1 MIHIIIKGERIKYLV
16 ELLNNAC
23 FTYYTLAQP
32 IMSDKEF
39 DLLYEELEMLEKK
52 LDFVLCNSPTQKV
65 NYEMIDEFKKVKHTI
80 PLISLKKEKTIKG
93 VEEFIK
99 GKESY
104 ASLKID
110 GLTTNIKY
118 NNGILI
124 EASTRGQE
132 DITHNIKTYKN
143 VPLVIP
149 FKGYL
154 EIAGESYIHLNDFEE
169 INEGL
174 PENEKYK
181 TARNLASG
189 SVKNL
194 DSRKCAE
201 RKLHFRAFKIS
212 VVEDMKYTT
221 KTQQLEWLLELG
233 FQTVPSMII
242 TNGIFAIEKCIDEIK
257 IIAENRGIGYDGVV
271 IQYNDI
277 AYSESLGKTS
287 KYPLDAI
294 AFKFQDDVYE
304 TELIDIIWQT
314 SRTGLINPTAIF
326 KSIEID
332 GTMVE
337 RATLHNLDY
346 VKKLQLGIGD
356 TLVVSKRGSI
366 IPKIEDNLTRS
377 NTIKMPLHCP
387 DCGSKTSI
395 KLLKETTVL
404 ICTNEN
410 CFGKLVDKINHFAS
424 KDALNI
430 KGLSDATIS
439 KFVEEGFIIEFVDL
453 YNLQQHEEEI
463 IWLEGFGDKSYQ
475 KLIKAVE
482 KSKDTELYRLIYG
495 LGINHVGLTTAK
507 KLCNYYDNNMEYII
521 NAKSRE
527 LLDIEDIGI
536 ETAQSI
542 EKYFND
548 KEKLKQVQILLSKYL
563 KIKNDKNT
571 TKNESNVN
579 SRIEGM
585 IFTITGTLSQP
596 RKYFEDLITTNG
608 GVFSKGFNKKV
619 NFVIVGEK
627 PGNTLKKAQESKNSI
642 IINEQQFMDML

>member
-1 MIHIIIKGERIKYLV
+1 MTQMTNKDRTIKKERIKYLV

-23 FTYYTLAQP
+23 FSYYALAQP

-39 DLLYEELEMLEKK
+39 DLLYEELEMLEKE

-65 NYEMIDEFKKVKHTI
+65 DYEMIDEFKKVKHTI

-132 DITHNIKTYKN
+132 DITHNIRTYKN
-143 VPLVIP
+143 VPLKIP

-154 EIAGESYIHLNDFEE
+154 EIAGESYIYLKDFEE

-174 PENEKYK
+174 SENEKYK

-212 VVEDMKYTT
+212 VVEGMKFTT

-233 FQTVPSMII
+233 FQTAPSIII
-242 TNGIFAIEKCIDEIK
+242 TNGWIFNAEKCIDEVK
-257 IIAENRGIGYDGVV
+257 KIAEDKGISYDGVV

-304 TELIDIIWQT
+304 TKLIDILWNT
-314 SRTGLINPTAIF
+314 SRGGFVNPTGHF
-326 KSIEID
+326 EPIEID
-332 GTMVE
+332 GTIVE
-337 RATLHNLDY
+337 RATLHNIDY
-346 VKKLQLGIGD
+346 IKKLQLGYGD
-356 TLVVSKRGSI
+356 TVIISKRGSI

-377 NTIKMPLHCP
+377 NTIEFPKFCP
-387 DCGSKTSI
+387 DCGYNVEF
-395 KLLKETTVL
+395 KLLKEATVL
-404 ICTNEN
+404 VCTNNN
-410 CFGKLVDKINHFAS
+410 CFGKLVDKISHFIE

-430 KGLSDATIS
+430 KGLADATIS
-439 KFVEEGFIIEFVDL
+439 KFVEEGFIAEFADV
-453 YNLQQHEEEI
+453 YNLEQYKEEI
-463 IWLEGFGDKSYQ
+463 LWLEGFGEKSYN
-475 KLIKAVE
+475 KILKSIE

-495 LGINHVGLTTAK
+495 LGINHVGITTAK
-507 KLCNYYDNNMEYII
+507 KLCNYFINNII
-521 NAKSRE
+521 NIV
-527 LLDIEDIGI
+527 IE
-536 ETAQSI
+536 
-542 EKYFND
+542 
-548 KEKLKQVQILLSKYL
+548 
-563 KIKNDKNT
+563 
-571 TKNESNVN
+571 
-579 SRIEGM
+579 
-585 IFTITGTLSQP
+585 
-596 RKYFEDLITTNG
+596 
-608 GVFSKGFNKKV
+608 
-619 NFVIVGEK
+619 
-627 PGNTLKKAQESKNSI
+627 I
-642 IINEQQFMDML
+642 IA